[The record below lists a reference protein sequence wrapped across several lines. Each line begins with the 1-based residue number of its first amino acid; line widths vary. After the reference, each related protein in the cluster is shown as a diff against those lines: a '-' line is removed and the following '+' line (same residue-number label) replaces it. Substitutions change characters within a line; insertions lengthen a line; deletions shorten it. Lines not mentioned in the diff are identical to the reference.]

1 MRALAKS
8 DIYYIEV
15 LGKSLDI
22 LDSFALARE
31 LKKGNP
37 LPAYLDVNGDGVVN
51 EQDVNSIAS
60 RAVALGKDNRP

>member
-1 MRALAKS
+1 MLTPAQFAPGDLNR
-8 DIYYIEV
+8 D
-15 LGKSLDI
+15 GKVDI